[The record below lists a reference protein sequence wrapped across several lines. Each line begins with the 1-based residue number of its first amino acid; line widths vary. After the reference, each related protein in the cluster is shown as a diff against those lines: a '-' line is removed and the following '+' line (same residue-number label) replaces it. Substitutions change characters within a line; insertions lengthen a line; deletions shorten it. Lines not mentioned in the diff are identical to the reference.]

1 LISMK
6 NHFLLLLTLL
16 ITFTGVAQEFQGKAY
31 YMSKTTIDPNFG
43 KNMPPDRKKRIMD
56 RMKSSME
63 KNYELTFNSTVS
75 LFYEQE
81 KLNIS
86 GGNSRFNFMSFMSPI
101 QGVLHKEY
109 GTKTFTNRV
118 ELFGKFFLIK
128 DSLPESKWMLTGES
142 KTIGKYTAYK
152 ATTTREEFQEVFQ
165 FGRQSENQE
174 SRKPKMKTVNI
185 TAWFTPQIP
194 VSTGPHKH
202 GGLPGLILEVN
213 TDKTTILCTKVVM
226 NPKDKIKIKE
236 PKKGTEVALDEYE
249 QIRKDKIAEMR
260 EMFQRNRSRGG
271 DGPRPR

>member
-1 LISMK
+1 MK

-194 VSTGPHKH
+194 VSTGPYKH

-213 TDKTTILCTKVVM
+213 TDNTTILCTKVVM